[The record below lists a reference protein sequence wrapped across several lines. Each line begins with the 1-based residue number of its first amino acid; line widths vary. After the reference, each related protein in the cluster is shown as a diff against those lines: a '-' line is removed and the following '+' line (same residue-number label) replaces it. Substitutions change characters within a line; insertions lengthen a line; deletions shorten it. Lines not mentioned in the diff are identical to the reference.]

1 MMLITFKTTLAAK
14 KPYNTISGDQY
25 VDLLMQNE
33 RPIYEGTF
41 GVYLA
46 RQVMVDGQELYQPL
60 IDIDGAKELE
70 GPDKTVSAI
79 QFAQATFKVISDL
92 GAADYFKFLATG
104 GTGFRAISNLLF
116 NRPAYLAF
124 LDWMRVAMRHL
135 HDLRPSVQLDFPHQ
149 VFAYK
154 GDPLQTEKPLTDGHS
169 TIIDKSM
176 LAQSVFTLDD
186 YIKVTAGRP
195 DPDEVIG
202 CVQWLMAGPVISDL
216 KSIGPLGERIEQ
228 YQRIAADFIV
238 NPFNYIQIRK
248 NSEPIGLTTMQ
259 ELLSENGIVSN
270 IEYRGQAQAIS
281 FRGLAC
287 PVCGKSTANAR
298 AYPPGYQLRCFN
310 VNCEAHNGMPLHR
323 WAGIKNI
330 RTGFSSAQNG
340 FDLSLPTQYV
350 RLEDARTL
358 IAQELNSRDNA
369 LIVMTPGVGKTHV
382 ALDAISKFDDDR
394 IIIYAAFN
402 RALQQEAY
410 EKICELAGN
419 SDDFYLLQPRE
430 RTCLRAAELKDI
442 TSKGFS
448 PAEILCTGCEHRDTN
463 CEYYNQRREFG
474 PGVYF
479 VTLHML
485 QYLQDRI
492 PTPDLIV
499 LDENLKAGLMLED
512 TCSDLQIKSL
522 LKITN
527 GTNAAIIKQL
537 LNLIQQ
543 ISTQLVDTGS
553 HAMIINSR
561 KLSDAN
567 NQETTLIELLAK
579 RMNKTDEDVAFDL
592 ASLSKTLHNLSRTN
606 LYRQGVNL
614 NAVAWINGLT
624 SPSTHSFVH
633 IAKNGEVKYSTKRIT
648 GLGYYDTPVKILD
661 ATGDAKAY
669 SALIGRK
676 LKTVRADVSWNSH
689 RVHIKINTSRKTMQ
703 FAKDTDLEKLL
714 TEMLSYTKAQRIM
727 INTYMRNKKRVLDIL
742 RKIDPT
748 RQFMPYHFIGPR
760 GINSFQDCEAVL
772 VIGLPYPN
780 LNSAA
785 QDACILF
792 PNERDTDQ
800 RMDWTEACMQWD
812 LVQSIHRIRPVHK
825 SNVDIILAANRWPSI
840 LPAPDVE
847 IDRSRNDNWK
857 EVAIQRL
864 KPFIEEF
871 GFLNQDIGFLANVHV
886 KSKEAIAK
894 RFQSNM
900 ARLIY
905 DVKDMI
911 PEFEGNYM
919 TSHLFGWEEIDS
931 GRYNR
936 FNVDAKLPEND
947 KMKLILALIELY
959 NQNSLKH
966 KNLYIRL
973 VNIIQKQSIEWTN
986 DTLLLSNA
994 NQWSVLLNHFKDQN
1008 PHFEKFKIKLPHARG
1023 NYVTGVGNPD
1033 RVRDFYGHIN
1043 DLGVVGRVDI
1053 DTYQPIEACSEPIVP
1068 IPDGFISVYIPED
1081 QDTAFVGWG
1090 SEFRMI
1096 SLDRESTEIRACF
1109 EEMVSGAGGKIITNN
1124 GKKLCEA
1131 FLSCGLPSCEIID
1144 VVIAEKLI
1152 ANGEVEYRAL
1162 SLKTVLSR
1170 YEISAGQERSVMV
1183 HRLVEIWNRQAA
1195 LIESGGLER
1204 VFSVEMQLLWV
1215 TAKIESAGIG
1225 IDVDAML
1232 ALHDELT
1239 DKIDAQ
1245 TTELKKLISP
1255 DIPLHDRSKVQEH
1268 INSTYGESLAKID
1281 EESLRWVSNEDARR
1295 LVGDLIEYWKA
1306 LRERREVES
1315 YMAMTGVDNRVRD
1328 SIDQLNTKTGRFYRP
1343 LQTVQKNGVMRS
1355 LFCAREGY
1363 KLIIADYSQQEAR
1376 VIAGLS
1382 NDQAAIDFFKEGDD
1396 IYLETAKEI
1405 IGNGIATSRLRALGK
1420 EIVLGLNNGRSAYS
1434 IYESLVRLG
1443 FGYDLDDVHGMIL
1456 RYNMKYSGIKA
1467 WRDEIEASAFD
1478 VGAISTPL
1486 GRTLNVDKDA
1496 NVNSLIN
1503 FPVQGTAADGFK
1515 LALIE
1520 LDKQLVGQN
1529 VSIVHVLHDEVIVE
1543 AREGIA
1549 DVVAVTVKDIMEQ
1562 AFNRMLPDVPMIV
1575 KPVIGDSWE

>member
-1 MMLITFKTTLAAK
+1 MQLISKATLTNP
-14 KPYNTISGDQY
+14 KPYTIIEKNSY
-25 VDLLMQNE
+25 LDLLRNN
-33 RPIYEGTF
+33 RLKIYAGTF

-46 RQVMVDGQELYQPL
+46 RKVIVDGQELFQPL
-60 IDIDGAKELE
+60 IDIDGANDLE
-70 GPDKTVSAI
+70 GSDRTISAI
-79 QFAQATFKVISDL
+79 QFAQMTLSIISDL
-92 GAADYFKFLATG
+92 GAADYFKLLATG
-104 GTGFRAISNLLF
+104 GTGFRAISNLLL

-169 TIIDKSM
+169 TIIDKNM
-176 LAQSVFTLDD
+176 LAQSAFTLED

-202 CVQWLMAGPVISDL
+202 CVQWLVNGPIISDL

-238 NPFNYIQIRK
+238 NPFDYIQIRK

-259 ELLSENGIVSN
+259 ELLSENGVVSN
-270 IEYRGQAQAIS
+270 VEYRGQAQAIS

-323 WAGIKNI
+323 WAGIKNT
-330 RTGFSSAQNG
+330 RVEFSCAQSG
-340 FDLSLPTQYV
+340 FDLSLPTDYV
-350 RLEDARTL
+350 SLEYAREM
-358 IAQELNSRDNA
+358 IARELNSGDNA
-369 LIVMTPGVGKTHV
+369 LIVMTPGVGKTHA
-382 ALDAISKFDDDR
+382 ALDAISKIGNDR

-410 EKICELAGN
+410 EKICELAGK
-419 SDDFYLLQPRE
+419 SDGFYLLQPRAQ
-430 RTCLRAAELKDI
+430 TCLRAAELKDI

-512 TCSDLQIKSL
+512 TCSDLQMKSL
-522 LKITN
+522 LKVTD
-527 GTNAAIIKQL
+527 GTDAAIIKQL
-537 LNLIQQ
+537 LNIIQQ

-553 HAMIINSR
+553 HSMIINSR
-561 KLSDAN
+561 KLTTAN
-567 NQETTLIELLAK
+567 HQETTLMELLAK
-579 RMNKTDEDVAFDL
+579 RMNQTEEDVTGSL

-606 LYRQGVNL
+606 LYRQGVDL

-624 SPSTHSFVH
+624 SPSTFSFVH

-648 GLGYYDTPVKILD
+648 RLGYYDTPVKILD

-703 FAKDTDLEKLL
+703 YAKDTDIEKLL
-714 TEMLSYTKAQRIM
+714 VEMLSYTKAQQIM
-727 INTYMRNKKRVLDIL
+727 VITYMRNKKRVRDIL
-742 RKIDPT
+742 SKIDPT
-748 RQFMPYHFIGPR
+748 RQFKGYHFIGPR
-760 GINSFQDCEAVL
+760 GINSYQDCEAVL

-792 PNERDTDQ
+792 PYEKDADK

-825 SNVDIILAANRWPSI
+825 SSVDIILAANRWPSM
-840 LPAPDVE
+840 LPEPDVE

-857 EVAIQRL
+857 ELAIQRL
-864 KPFIEEF
+864 RPFIEEF
-871 GFLNQDIGFLANVHV
+871 GFVNQDIGFLANVYV
-886 KSKEAIAK
+886 KSKRTIAK

-900 ARLIY
+900 AKLIY
-905 DVKDMI
+905 DVKEMI
-911 PEFEGNYM
+911 PEFEGNCM

-931 GRYNR
+931 GKYNR
-936 FNVDAKLPEND
+936 FKVDVDLPEND

-966 KNLYIRL
+966 KYLYIRL

-986 DTLLLSNA
+986 DTLHLSNA

-1008 PHFEKFKIKLPHARG
+1008 SHFEKFKIKLPHARG
-1023 NYVTGVGNPD
+1023 NAVDGVGNPE
-1033 RVRDFYGHIN
+1033 RVRDFYRHIN
-1043 DLGVVGRVDI
+1043 DLGVVGRIDI
-1053 DTYQPIEACSEPIVP
+1053 DTYQSTEACSEPIEP
-1068 IPDGFISVYIPED
+1068 IPEGFVSVYIPED
-1081 QDTAFVGWG
+1081 ENKAFVGWG
-1090 SEFRMI
+1090 SEHRVLR
-1096 SLDRESTEIRACF
+1096 LDREIAQFRSRIEGIF
-1109 EEMVSGAGGKIITNN
+1109 SGAGIKIITNN
-1124 GKKLCEA
+1124 GKMLSKA
-1131 FLSCGLPSCEIID
+1131 FLSCGLSSCEIID

-1170 YEISAGQERSVMV
+1170 YDIPEGQERSAIV
-1183 HRLVEIWNRQAA
+1183 HRLAEIWSRQEP
-1195 LIESGGLER
+1195 LIVSGGLER
-1204 VFSVEMQLLWV
+1204 VFDVEMQLLWV

-1225 IDVDAML
+1225 IDVDALL
-1232 ALHDELT
+1232 ALHDELIV
-1239 DKIDAQ
+1239 KIEALAN
-1245 TTELKKLISP
+1245 ELKKSIPP
-1255 DIPLHDRSKVQEH
+1255 DIPLHDRTKIQTH
-1268 INSTYGESLAKID
+1268 LNSTYGESLAKID
-1281 EESLRWVSNEDARR
+1281 EESLRWVLSEDAKRI
-1295 LVGDLIEYWKA
+1295 VTGLIEYWKPVH
-1306 LRERREVES
+1306 ERRDVES
-1315 YMAMTGVDNRVRD
+1315 YMAMTGADDRVRD

-1343 LQTVQKNGVMRS
+1343 LQTVQKDGVMRS
-1355 LFCAREGY
+1355 LFRAREGY
-1363 KLIIADYSQQEAR
+1363 KLIVADYSQQEAR

-1382 NDQAAIDFFKEGDD
+1382 NDQAAIDLFKEGDD
-1396 IYLETAKEI
+1396 IYLETAKTI
-1405 IGNGIATSRLRALGK
+1405 IGNGLATSKLRALGK

-1434 IYESLVRLG
+1434 IYESLTRLG
-1443 FGYDLDDVHGMIL
+1443 FGYDLDDVHGMIF
-1456 RYNMKYSGIKA
+1456 RYNMAFPGMKA
-1467 WRDEIEASAFD
+1467 WQDD
-1478 VGAISTPL
+1478 VVTTALDAGTISTPL
-1486 GRTLNVDKDA
+1486 GRTLKIGKDA

-1520 LDKQLVGQN
+1520 LDKRLAVQDA
-1529 VSIVHVLHDEVIVE
+1529 SIVHILHDEVIVE
-1543 AREGIA
+1543 VKEDIA
-1549 DVVAVTVKDIMEQ
+1549 AVVAVTVKSILEQ
-1562 AFNRMLPDVPMIV
+1562 AYKGVLPDIPMVVEPMIR
-1575 KPVIGDSWE
+1575 DSWE

>member
-1 MMLITFKTTLAAK
+1 MLITFKTTLAAK

-79 QFAQATFKVISDL
+79 QFLQATFKVISDL
-92 GAADYFKFLATG
+92 GAADHFKFVATG
-104 GTGFRAISNLLF
+104 GTGFRAISNLLL
-116 NRPAYLAF
+116 NHTAYLAF
-124 LDWMRVAMRHL
+124 LDWMRVEMRHL

-202 CVQWLMAGPVISDL
+202 CVQWLIDGPIISDL

-238 NPFNYIQIRK
+238 NPFDYIQIRK
-248 NSEPIGLTTMQ
+248 NSKPIGLTTMQ
-259 ELLSENGIVSN
+259 ELLSEKGIVSN

-340 FDLSLPTQYV
+340 FDLSLPTDYV
-350 RLEDARTL
+350 SLEDAREM
-358 IAQELNSRDNA
+358 IVQELKCRDNA
-369 LIVMTPGVGKTHV
+369 LIVMTPGVGKTYV
-382 ALDAISKFDDDR
+382 ALDAISKFDGDG

-410 EKICELAGN
+410 EKICQLAGN
-419 SDDFYLLQPRE
+419 SDGFYLLQPRE
-430 RTCLRAAELKDI
+430 QTCLRPAELKDI
-442 TSKGFS
+442 ASKGFS
-448 PAEILCTGCEHRDTN
+448 PAEILCTGCEHRDAN

-512 TCSDLQIKSL
+512 ICSDLQMKSL
-522 LKITN
+522 LKVTD
-527 GTNAAIIKQL
+527 GTDAAIIKQL
-537 LNLIQQ
+537 LNIIQQ

-561 KLSDAN
+561 ELTTEN
-567 NQETTLIELLAK
+567 HQETTLIELLAK
-579 RMNKTDEDVAFDL
+579 RMNQTEEDVTDSL

-614 NAVAWINGLT
+614 YAVAWINGLT
-624 SPSTHSFVH
+624 SPSTLSFVH

-648 GLGYYDTPVKILD
+648 RLGYYDTPVKILD

-703 FAKDTDLEKLL
+703 YAKDTDVEKLL
-714 TEMLSYTKAQRIM
+714 IEMLSYTKAQRIM
-727 INTYMRNKKRVLDIL
+727 IITYMRNKKRVLDIL

-905 DVKDMI
+905 DVKEMI
-911 PEFEGNYM
+911 LEFKGKCI
-919 TSHLFGWEEIDS
+919 TSQLFGWEEICS
-931 GRYNR
+931 NGNNC
-936 FNVDAKLPEND
+936 FNDDVKLPENV
-947 KMKLILALIELY
+947 KMKLILALNTLY

-966 KNLYIRL
+966 KNLYVQL
-973 VNIIQKQSIEWTN
+973 LNLIQKQSIEWTN
-986 DTLLLSNA
+986 EDIILSNP
-994 NQWSVLLNHFKDQN
+994 NQWTELLIYFKKEI
-1008 PHFEKFKIKLPHARG
+1008 PHFEKFEIKLPHARG
-1023 NYVTGVGNPD
+1023 NAVDGVGNHD
-1033 RVRDFYGHIN
+1033 RVRDFYNHIN
-1043 DLGVVGRVDI
+1043 DLGIVGTI
-1053 DTYQPIEACSEPIVP
+1053 DLDSYQIKEVCSQPICPIS
-1068 IPDGFISVYIPED
+1068 DGLISIYIADED

-1090 SEFRMI
+1090 LEFRMI
-1096 SLDRESTEIRACF
+1096 SLDQKMSQFRECIDKTT
-1109 EEMVSGAGGKIITNN
+1109 SGTGFKIITNA
-1124 GKKLCEA
+1124 GKQVAKAL
-1131 FLSCGLPSCEIID
+1131 LSCGLPPCEIVD

-1152 ANGEVEYRAL
+1152 ANGDVEYRCMN
-1162 SLKTVLSR
+1162 LKTVFKR
-1170 YEISAGQERSVMV
+1170 YDLPQGLERSGIV
-1183 HRLVEIWNRQAA
+1183 HRLAEIWEKQEP
-1195 LIESGGLER
+1195 LIISSGLETVFVIESR
-1204 VFSVEMQLLWV
+1204 LLWV
-1215 TAKIESAGIG
+1215 TAKIEDAGMG
-1225 IDVDAML
+1225 VDVDAL
-1232 ALHDELT
+1232 LTIHDELT
-1239 DKIDAQ
+1239 HKTDALAA
-1245 TTELKKLISP
+1245 ELKRSIP
-1255 DIPLHDRSKVQEH
+1255 PGIPLHDRGKIQEH
-1268 INSTYGESLAKID
+1268 LNSTYGESLAKID
-1281 EESLRWVSNEDARR
+1281 QDSLRWVSNEHAKK
-1295 LVGDLIEYWKA
+1295 LVICIIEYWNA
-1306 LRERREVES
+1306 VRERHDVES
-1315 YMAMTGVDNRVRD
+1315 YIAMTGVDDRARD

-1343 LQTVQKNGVMRS
+1343 LQTVQKEGGMRS
-1355 LFCAREGY
+1355 LFRSKEGY
-1363 KLIIADYSQQEAR
+1363 KFIVADYSQQEAR
-1376 VIAGLS
+1376 IIAGLS
-1382 NDQAAIDFFKEGDD
+1382 NDQTAIALFKGGND
-1396 IYLETAKEI
+1396 IYLETAKAI
-1405 IGNGIATSRLRALGK
+1405 IGDGLTTSKLRALGK

-1434 IYESLVRLG
+1434 IYEDLERLG
-1443 FGYDLDDVHGMIL
+1443 FGYDLDDVHGMIF
-1456 RYNMKYSGIKA
+1456 RYEMDFAGMKA
-1467 WRDEIEASAFD
+1467 WRDKIVAAALD
-1478 VGAISTPL
+1478 DRKISTPL
-1486 GRTLNVDKDA
+1486 GRALKVAENA

-1503 FPVQGTAADGFK
+1503 FPVQATAADGFK
-1515 LALIE
+1515 LALIK
-1520 LDKQLVGQN
+1520 LDKQLDGKDAR
-1529 VSIVHVLHDEVIVE
+1529 IVHILHDEVIIE
-1543 AREGIA
+1543 AKEDIA
-1549 DVVAVTVKDIMEQ
+1549 DVLADRVKNIMEQ
-1562 AFNRMLPDVPMIV
+1562 SFKEVLPEVPMV
-1575 KPVIGDSWE
+1575 VEPVVRSSWG